1 MPGTTTLDRI
11 TELRD
16 RLDYHNHR
24 YYVLDAPEISDAQ
37 YDELMRELRSIEAEH
52 PELVTPDSPTQ
63 RVGAEP
69 LEGFTQAEHPVPL
82 LSLGNAFDDEE
93 FMAWHARVAGLLEEP
108 QFDMVCEL
116 KLDGLAVALTYEN
129 GLLTRGATRG
139 NGVVGEDVTSN
150 MRTIRSIPLRV
161 PAAAPRRF
169 EVRGE
174 VIFPK
179 SAFAAFNEQRIAD
192 GLPPY
197 AHPRN
202 TAAGSVR
209 QLDPRTTAARP
220 LDIYVYTLGY
230 AEPMEFGTHWQT
242 LERPRRSRLQD
253 EPPQR
258 ARPHS
263 RRGARLLQ
271 EVGRRLGRPRLWL
284 RWRGREGQPLRL
296 PTAPRRRGPRA
307 AMGHR
312 LQVPCY
318 AGYYTTP

>member
-16 RLDYHNHR
+16 RIDYHNHR
-24 YYVLDAPEISDAQ
+24 YFVLDDPEISDAQ
-37 YDELMRELRSIEAEH
+37 YDDLMRELRAIEAEH

-69 LEGFTQAEHPVPL
+69 LEGFTQAEHPIPL

-93 FMAWHARVAGLLEEP
+93 FLAWHARVAGLLEES

-116 KLDGLAVALTYEN
+116 KLDGLAVALTYEG

-161 PAAAPRRF
+161 PPAAPRRF

-179 SAFAAFNEQRIAD
+179 SKFEAFNEQRIAE
-192 GLPPY
+192 GLPALRAPSQ
-197 AHPRN
+197 HRRGIRP
-202 TAAGSVR
+202 
-209 QLDPRTTAARP
+209 AARP
-220 LDIYVYTLGY
+220 ARHGRTS
-230 AEPMEFGTHWQT
+230 
-242 LERPRRSRLQD
+242 PRYIRLH
-253 EPPQR
+253 P
-258 ARPHS
+258 
-263 RRGARLLQ
+263 G
-271 EVGRRLGRPRLWL
+271 L
-284 RWRGREGQPLRL
+284 R
-296 PTAPRRRGPRA
+296 
-307 AMGHR
+307 
-312 LQVPCY
+312 
-318 AGYYTTP
+318 